1 MKYYGLG
8 PFFIRVNSRSYLQV
22 PVDRAGAKTKEFDY
36 NWTTTYEDC
45 YLCLS
50 KYFVTV

>member
-8 PFFIRVNSRSYLQV
+8 PFFIRVNYRSDLQV

-36 NWTTTYEDC
+36 N
-45 YLCLS
+45 
-50 KYFVTV
+50 